1 MHLNFTPK
9 KGGRSNRTSSSLGG
23 IQRYKTKIVI
33 RSGFTA
39 YTKIYPIGPAVKNMV
54 FDLSVVVQEN
64 LVEERER
71 LPMKNISV

>member
-1 MHLNFTPK
+1 M
-9 KGGRSNRTSSSLGG
+9 GGG
-23 IQRYKTKIVI
+23 IKYKTNRVI
-33 RSGFTA
+33 RSEFTA